1 MQNGPLI
8 GSLNSQER
16 GPHVGLADP
25 ANDHPLGPRS
35 GKGVPVG
42 PHGACLDCY
51 DLSNALSSIAQV
63 AGITVIKLRAALQ
76 NYDESRFESG
86 SEDPQ
91 KLMPR
96 EVLEQFG
103 LALDDIRFVGAYYF
117 HGTRVLHP
125 ERFLSYGILPLDQMV
140 EEIWAMLYE
149 LVRSDRTEK
158 QWSEF
163 RAIVEQ
169 GDSSAY
175 GHDCE
180 HFSGLYRLKTR
191 ADRRRLLGPY
201 GLLVREVFVD
211 PQATWSH
218 DYLASPEIIRDIA
231 ICYRAIFGVDLER
244 RFHDASKP
252 CIIKFRTDHGEL
264 GAVITALWY
273 VYRKLRGE
281 KVTDIVGW
289 SFDGEGVLVPP
300 EAITAIEVVPRILRR
315 NKI

>member
-51 DLSNALSSIAQV
+51 DLSTALSSIAQV
-63 AGITVIKLRAALQ
+63 AGITVIKLRAAPK

-96 EVLEQFG
+96 DVLEQFG

-125 ERFLSYGILPLDQMV
+125 D
-140 EEIWAMLYE
+140 
-149 LVRSDRTEK
+149 
-158 QWSEF
+158 
-163 RAIVEQ
+163 
-169 GDSSAY
+169 DS
-175 GHDCE
+175 
-180 HFSGLYRLKTR
+180 
-191 ADRRRLLGPY
+191 
-201 GLLVREVFVD
+201 
-211 PQATWSH
+211 
-218 DYLASPEIIRDIA
+218 
-231 ICYRAIFGVDLER
+231 
-244 RFHDASKP
+244 
-252 CIIKFRTDHGEL
+252 
-264 GAVITALWY
+264 
-273 VYRKLRGE
+273 
-281 KVTDIVGW
+281 
-289 SFDGEGVLVPP
+289 
-300 EAITAIEVVPRILRR
+300 
-315 NKI
+315 